1 MLDQL
6 KMWWNKQEISSIEL
20 PRGFKVRRF
29 GGSDSDIDLWIG
41 ITKNGLLPDD
51 ATKDNFIE
59 AMVNYPYLDTG
70 NIIFIEDN
78 GYGVATITPVI
89 QENKMGYIH
98 MVACRPEYRG
108 MGLGNVLNN
117 IALKFLYDA
126 GCNNAY
132 LTTDDFRLPAI
143 KSYITAGLL
152 PVLYNDADEM
162 ESRWL
167 NVLSELNI
175 DRISAVD
182 NAGNFV
188 KEILRSV

>member
-1 MLDQL
+1 MGLHDYSG
-6 KMWWNKQEISSIEL
+6 NTGKQ
-20 PRGFKVRRF
+20 K
-29 GGSDSDIDLWIG
+29 
-41 ITKNGLLPDD
+41 
-51 ATKDNFIE
+51 
-59 AMVNYPYLDTG
+59 
-70 NIIFIEDN
+70 
-78 GYGVATITPVI
+78 
-89 QENKMGYIH
+89 GYIH

>member
-1 MLDQL
+1 
-6 KMWWNKQEISSIEL
+6 MWWNKQVVSSVEL
-20 PRGFKVRRF
+20 PQGFTVRRF
-29 GGSDSDIDLWIG
+29 SGSDSDIDLWID
-41 ITKNGLLPDD
+41 ITKNGLLPQD

-59 AMVNYPYLDTG
+59 AMVNYPYLDTE

-78 GYGVATITPVI
+78 SYGVATITPVI

-98 MVACRPEYRG
+98 MVACRLEYRG
-108 MGLGNVLNN
+108 MGLGNALNN

-132 LTTDDFRLPAI
+132 LTTDDFRLAAI
-143 KSYITAGLL
+143 KSYITAGFL

-162 ESRWL
+162 ESRWS

-182 NAGNFV
+182 SEGHFV
-188 KEILRSV
+188 KEIVKSIQ